1 MNQILAP
8 SMTEETIWGLDN
20 MSCILI
26 EFINNKVKSKP
37 NKQNKP
43 TKIKKNIKKLKKW

>member
-26 EFINNKVKSKP
+26 EFLNNNVKSKP
-37 NKQNKP
+37 NK
-43 TKIKKNIKKLKKW
+43 